1 MENVGPQEDLMET
14 NEDLNADEN
23 SQAGKNKKGKG
34 KANDQNEGIRKI
46 RGLRLLKM

>member
-14 NEDLNADEN
+14 NEDLNADETFK
-23 SQAGKNKKGKG
+23 QEKTKKVRGKLMVRMKVLEKV
-34 KANDQNEGIRKI
+34 